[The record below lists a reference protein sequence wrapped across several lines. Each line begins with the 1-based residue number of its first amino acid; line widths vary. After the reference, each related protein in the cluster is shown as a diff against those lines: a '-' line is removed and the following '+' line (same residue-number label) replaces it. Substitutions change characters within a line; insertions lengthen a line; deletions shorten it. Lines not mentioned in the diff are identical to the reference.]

1 MKRRFSLEG
10 LEWETQDSNVKTL
23 QVWRLLVDAEAN
35 LKAVRHINDKLRR
48 QHDQEKEVQIY
59 VLRCYFFKDNFLGA
73 MIDDV
78 FFSSMFRKKRKKFK
92 FYFLIRTN

>member
-10 LEWETQDSNVKTL
+10 LEWETQDQNLKTL

-48 QHDQEKEVQIY
+48 QHDQEKEV
-59 VLRCYFFKDNFLGA
+59 
-73 MIDDV
+73 
-78 FFSSMFRKKRKKFK
+78 
-92 FYFLIRTN
+92 